1 MSDDSTPRRMVKAWL
16 KGEPPSRPLLMP
28 ILFSLGARMENLSPK
43 NFQSNPT
50 KIANAL
56 RQIRS
61 VFEVDG
67 LVCYFDP
74 RLEIEALGPRQA
86 DGSWVT
92 PDSFE
97 DKGFIP
103 VACDVLRRT
112 KAMLKDEPALIIPVS
127 GPIRLARQLCGGDAG
142 GSIAGSPQEV
152 IQFAAEVTAS
162 VARTFAEAGAD
173 LIMFAEDFADGLPL
187 TGFEAY
193 ASLLAPVVNI
203 VRFYEALPVLLL
215 GKVAERTLDSV
226 KANLEDCV
234 LCPTWTGEKGASKLA
249 PHQPPRGMAY
259 ALPMEAFCQG
269 PQQFARQVIA
279 QGEPSAPKVWLLT
292 STEDVTAGL
301 DLKQLAEG
309 LKRLRKYLS
318 CPPDGGQGLPHQG
331 GSDYD

>member
-1 MSDDSTPRRMVKAWL
+1 MSGDSTPRRMVKAWL
-16 KGEPPSRPLLMP
+16 QGEPPSRPLLMP

-61 VFEVDG
+61 ALEVDG

-74 RLEIEALGPRQA
+74 MLEIDALGPRQA
-86 DGSWVT
+86 DGSWV
-92 PDSFE
+92 SAESLE

-103 VACDVLRRT
+103 LACEVLRRT
-112 KAMLKDEPALIIPVS
+112 KAMLKDEPALMIRVS
-127 GPIRLARQLCGGDAG
+127 GPIGLARQLCRGDTGDSTA
-142 GSIAGSPQEV
+142 SIPEEV

-162 VARTFAEAGAD
+162 VARTFADAGAD
-173 LIMFAEDFADGLPL
+173 VIMLAEDFRDGLPL
-187 TGFEAY
+187 QGFEAY

-215 GKVAERTLDSV
+215 GKVDEKTLVSV
-226 KANLEDCV
+226 KANIKDCV
-234 LCPTWTGEKGASKLA
+234 LCPTWTREKETSELELQLPPGE
-249 PHQPPRGMAY
+249 MAY

-269 PQQFARQVIA
+269 RQQGA
-279 QGEPSAPKVWLLT
+279 PSAPKVYLLT
-292 STEDVTAGL
+292 STEDVAAGL

-309 LKRLRKYLS
+309 LKRLRKYWFW
-318 CPPDGGQGLPHQG
+318 PPDLPHPG
-331 GSDYD
+331 GPDYD